1 MDAGHRE
8 CHSCCALPRS
18 AGSSSALFWD
28 EVGFLDLLGLAFVL
42 MLPAVQGAAQG
53 ALSGLLPALKH
64 GCYWLVWLS
73 VIGQAGV
80 VETTLSCEAVCFV
93 FPLVKV

>member
-1 MDAGHRE
+1 MDAGRRE
-8 CHSCCALPRS
+8 CHACCALPRS

-53 ALSGLLPALKH
+53 ALSGPLPALNTA
-64 GCYWLVWLS
+64 
-73 VIGQAGV
+73 VIGWYGCQSLAGV
-80 VETTLSCEAVCFV
+80 VETALSCVRLCVLF